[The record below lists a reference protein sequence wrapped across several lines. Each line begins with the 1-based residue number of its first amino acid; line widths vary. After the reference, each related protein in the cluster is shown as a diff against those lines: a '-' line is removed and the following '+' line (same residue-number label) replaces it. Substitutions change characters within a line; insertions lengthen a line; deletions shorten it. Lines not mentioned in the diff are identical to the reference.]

1 MMGQWMV
8 RIGESM
14 LKSRPVRKQFT
25 KVLIQTFTAQCRL
38 RGATV
43 VVRAEGG
50 LLFVDGEKNE
60 QIVDALKHTFGVNAV
75 DPYIEMEIDP
85 DMVAKAALERNPD
98 PAGTFAV
105 QCRRYGER
113 GEWTSQSFASTIG
126 AKVLERVDLKVNL
139 GNPDW
144 AIRVALFPDKVHL
157 LGTRFMGP
165 GGLPSGVQGLVL
177 ANLESDEDM
186 LSAWLMM
193 HRGCRIKPAKGSV
206 ESLQQWD
213 PALASE
219 RYAKHLVTG
228 PGGIHDPEPW
238 GIVAHHLPNA
248 PVTIDEAED
257 VRTPLVHLEP
267 LVGWSESDIEALRA
281 MVLS

>member
-1 MMGQWMV
+1 MGQWMV

-25 KVLIQTFTAQCRL
+25 KVLIQTLTAQCRL
-38 RGATV
+38 RGATI

-50 LLFVDGEKNE
+50 LLFVSGENDE

-75 DPYIEMEIDP
+75 DPYIEMDADP
-85 DMVAKAALERNPD
+85 DMVAKAALERNPN
-98 PAGTFAV
+98 PSGTFAV
-105 QCRRYGER
+105 QCRRHGEK
-113 GEWTSQSFASTIG
+113 GKWTSQSFASTVG
-126 AKVLERVDLKVNL
+126 AKVLERVNLKVNL

-157 LGTRFMGP
+157 LGARFMGP

-177 ANLESDEDM
+177 ANLESDEDV

-206 ESLQQWD
+206 ELLQQWD

-219 RYAKHLVTG
+219 KYANQLVTG
-228 PGGIHDPEPW
+228 PGGRHNAEPW
-238 GIVAHHLPNA
+238 GIVAHHLPDA
-248 PVTIDEAED
+248 PTTVDVEEN

-267 LVGWSESDIEALRA
+267 LVGWSESDIDELKSK
-281 MVLS
+281 VLC

>member
-1 MMGQWMV
+1 MV

-25 KVLIQTFTAQCRL
+25 KVLIQTLTAQCRL
-38 RGATV
+38 RGATI

-50 LLFVDGEKNE
+50 LLFVSGENDE

-75 DPYIEMEIDP
+75 DPYIEMDADP
-85 DMVAKAALERNPD
+85 DMVAKAALERNPN
-98 PAGTFAV
+98 PSGTFAV
-105 QCRRYGER
+105 QCRRHGEK
-113 GEWTSQSFASTIG
+113 GKWTSQSFASTVG

-177 ANLESDEDM
+177 ANLESDEDV

-206 ESLQQWD
+206 ELLQQWD

-219 RYAKHLVTG
+219 KYANQLVTG
-228 PGGIHDPEPW
+228 PGGRYDAEPW
-238 GIVAHHLPNA
+238 GIVAHHLPDA
-248 PVTIDEAED
+248 PTTVDAEEN

-267 LVGWSESDIEALRA
+267 LVGWSESDIDELKSK
-281 MVLS
+281 VLC

>member
-1 MMGQWMV
+1 MGQWMV

-25 KVLIQTFTAQCRL
+25 KVLIQTLTAQCRL
-38 RGATV
+38 RGATI

-50 LLFVDGEKNE
+50 LLFVSGENDE

-75 DPYIEMEIDP
+75 DPYIEMDADP
-85 DMVAKAALERNPD
+85 DIVAKAALERNPN
-98 PAGTFAV
+98 PSGTFAV
-105 QCRRYGER
+105 QCRRHGEK
-113 GEWTSQSFASTIG
+113 GKWTSQSFASTVG
-126 AKVLERVDLKVNL
+126 AKVLERVNLKVNL

-157 LGTRFMGP
+157 LGARFMGP

-177 ANLESDEDM
+177 ANLESDEDV

-206 ESLQQWD
+206 ELLQQWD

-219 RYAKHLVTG
+219 KYANQLVTG
-228 PGGIHDPEPW
+228 PGGRHNAEPW
-238 GIVAHHLPNA
+238 GIVAHHLPDA
-248 PVTIDEAED
+248 PTTVDVEEN

-267 LVGWSESDIEALRA
+267 LVGWSESDIDELKSK
-281 MVLS
+281 VLC

>member
-1 MMGQWMV
+1 MGQWMV

-25 KVLIQTFTAQCRL
+25 KVLIQTLTAQCRL
-38 RGATV
+38 RGATI

-50 LLFVDGEKNE
+50 LLFVSGENDE

-75 DPYIEMEIDP
+75 DPYIEMDADP
-85 DMVAKAALERNPD
+85 DMVAKAALERNPN
-98 PAGTFAV
+98 PSGTFAV
-105 QCRRYGER
+105 QCRRHGEK
-113 GEWTSQSFASTIG
+113 GKWTSQSFASTVG

-177 ANLESDEDM
+177 ANLESDEDV

-206 ESLQQWD
+206 ELLQQWD

-219 RYAKHLVTG
+219 KYANQLVTG
-228 PGGIHDPEPW
+228 PGGRHDAEPW
-238 GIVAHHLPNA
+238 GIVAHHLSDA
-248 PVTIDEAED
+248 PTTVDAEEN

-267 LVGWSESDIEALRA
+267 LVGWSESDIDELKSK
-281 MVLS
+281 VLC

>member
-25 KVLIQTFTAQCRL
+25 KVLIQTLTAQCRL
-38 RGATV
+38 RGATI

-50 LLFVDGEKNE
+50 LLFVSGENDE

-75 DPYIEMEIDP
+75 DPYIEMDADP
-85 DMVAKAALERNPD
+85 DMVAKAALERNPK
-98 PAGTFAV
+98 PSGTFAV
-105 QCRRYGER
+105 QCRRHGEK
-113 GEWTSQSFASTIG
+113 GKWTSQSFASTVG

-177 ANLESDEDM
+177 ANLESDEDI

-219 RYAKHLVTG
+219 KYANQLVTG
-228 PGGIHDPEPW
+228 PGGRHDAEPW
-238 GIVAHHLPNA
+238 GIVAHHLPDA
-248 PVTIDEAED
+248 PTTVDAEEN

-267 LVGWSESDIEALRA
+267 LVGME
-281 MVLS
+281 

>member
-1 MMGQWMV
+1 MGQWMV

-25 KVLIQTFTAQCRL
+25 KVLIQTLTAQCRL
-38 RGATV
+38 RGATI

-50 LLFVDGEKNE
+50 LLFVSGENDE

-75 DPYIEMEIDP
+75 DPYIEMDAEP
-85 DMVAKAALERNPD
+85 DMVAKAALERNPN
-98 PAGTFAV
+98 PSGTFAV
-105 QCRRYGER
+105 QCRRHGEK
-113 GEWTSQSFASTIG
+113 GKWTSQSFASTVG

-177 ANLESDEDM
+177 ANLESDEDI

-206 ESLQQWD
+206 ESLQKWD

-219 RYAKHLVTG
+219 KYANQLVTG
-228 PGGIHDPEPW
+228 PGGRHDAEPW
-238 GIVAHHLPNA
+238 GIVAHHLPDA
-248 PVTIDEAED
+248 PTTVDLEEN

-267 LVGWSESDIEALRA
+267 LVGWSENDIDELKSK
-281 MVLS
+281 VLS

>member
-1 MMGQWMV
+1 MV

-25 KVLIQTFTAQCRL
+25 KVLIQTLTAQCRL
-38 RGATV
+38 RGATI

-50 LLFVDGEKNE
+50 LLFVSGENDE

-75 DPYIEMEIDP
+75 DPYIEMDADP
-85 DMVAKAALERNPD
+85 DMVAKAALERNPK
-98 PAGTFAV
+98 PSGTFAV
-105 QCRRYGER
+105 QCRRHGEK
-113 GEWTSQSFASTIG
+113 GKWTSQSFASTVG

-177 ANLESDEDM
+177 ANLESDEDI

-219 RYAKHLVTG
+219 KYANQLVTG
-228 PGGIHDPEPW
+228 PGGRNDAEPW
-238 GIVAHHLPNA
+238 GIVAHHLPDA
-248 PVTIDEAED
+248 PTTVDAEEN

-267 LVGWSESDIEALRA
+267 LVGWSESDIDELKSK
-281 MVLS
+281 VLC

>member
-1 MMGQWMV
+1 MGQWMV

-25 KVLIQTFTAQCRL
+25 KVLIQTLTAQCRL
-38 RGATV
+38 RGATI

-50 LLFVDGEKNE
+50 LLFVSGENDE

-75 DPYIEMEIDP
+75 DPYIEMDADP
-85 DMVAKAALERNPD
+85 DMVAKAALKRNPN
-98 PAGTFAV
+98 PSGTFAV
-105 QCRRYGER
+105 QCRRHGEK
-113 GEWTSQSFASTIG
+113 GKWTSQSFASTVG

-177 ANLESDEDM
+177 ANLESDEDI

-193 HRGCRIKPAKGSV
+193 HRGCRIKPAKGSF
-206 ESLQQWD
+206 ELLQQWD

-219 RYAKHLVTG
+219 KYAKHLGTG
-228 PGGIHDPEPW
+228 PGGRHDAEPW
-238 GIVAHHLPNA
+238 GIVAHHLPDA
-248 PVTIDEAED
+248 PTTVDAEEN

-267 LVGWSESDIEALRA
+267 LVGWSESDIDELKSK
-281 MVLS
+281 VLC

>member
-1 MMGQWMV
+1 MGQWMV

-25 KVLIQTFTAQCRL
+25 KVLIQTLTAQCRL
-38 RGATV
+38 RGATI

-50 LLFVDGEKNE
+50 LLFVSGENDE

-75 DPYIEMEIDP
+75 DPYIEMDAEP
-85 DMVAKAALERNPD
+85 DMVAKAALERNPN
-98 PAGTFAV
+98 PSGTFAV
-105 QCRRYGER
+105 QCRRHGEK
-113 GEWTSQSFASTIG
+113 GKWTSQSFASTVG

-177 ANLESDEDM
+177 ANLESDEDI

-219 RYAKHLVTG
+219 KYANQLVTG
-228 PGGIHDPEPW
+228 PGGRHDAEPW
-238 GIVAHHLPNA
+238 GIVAHHLPDA
-248 PVTIDEAED
+248 PTTVDLEEN

-267 LVGWSESDIEALRA
+267 LVGWSESDIHELKSK
-281 MVLS
+281 VLS

>member
-1 MMGQWMV
+1 MV

-25 KVLIQTFTAQCRL
+25 KVLIQTLTAQCRL
-38 RGATV
+38 RGATI

-50 LLFVDGEKNE
+50 LLFVSGENDE

-75 DPYIEMEIDP
+75 DPYIEMDADP
-85 DMVAKAALERNPD
+85 DMVAKAALKRNPN
-98 PAGTFAV
+98 PSGTFAV
-105 QCRRYGER
+105 QCRRHGEK
-113 GEWTSQSFASTIG
+113 GKWTSQSFASTVG

-177 ANLESDEDM
+177 ANLESDEDI

-219 RYAKHLVTG
+219 KYANQLVTG
-228 PGGIHDPEPW
+228 PGGRHDAEPW
-238 GIVAHHLPNA
+238 GIVAHHLPDA
-248 PVTIDEAED
+248 PTTVDVEEN

-267 LVGWSESDIEALRA
+267 LVGWSESDIDELKSK
-281 MVLS
+281 VLC